1 MMSPLARWKKRLTE
15 PVFPGLV
22 VQFSRTTASGIRFS
36 GIEKSLVAHFITP
49 LPPGVLAPS
58 FDRPN
63 ILDAKVLERVL
74 RDGRAKLGGAGGDTS
89 LLVPETCV
97 RVYVLNFD
105 RLPTSPTERE
115 ELFRWRIAKLVPLK
129 AAETRLGY
137 DVISS
142 NGQAKVVLS
151 LGVSEVL
158 GEYEA
163 VCARA
168 GFKVRSLS
176 VPALLL
182 SRLVKPDN
190 PGNILIVSC
199 EEDHV
204 SLLALLGGELS
215 LYRIKP
221 LPAGGAGLMNAP
233 WKRDQIIREIETTM
247 NFIEDKEQKR
257 ITGLWVRPIAWPEGA
272 NAAADL
278 RARWPSLQ
286 ISSEFPGPETL
297 RASERHILAPLIGQ
311 VL

>member
-1 MMSPLARWKKRLTE
+1 MSPLARWKRRMTE
-15 PVFPGLV
+15 PIFPGLV
-22 VQFSRTTASGIRFS
+22 MELSRTAAAGIRYA
-36 GIEKSLVAHFITP
+36 GAEKGVVAHFSAS

-58 FDRPN
+58 IDRPN
-63 ILDAKVLERVL
+63 ILDAKALERVL
-74 RDGRAKLGGAGGDTS
+74 RDGRAKLGGGGGDAA

-97 RVYVLNFD
+97 RVFILSFD
-105 RLPTSPTERE
+105 RLPASPAERE

-129 AAETRLGY
+129 SAETRLGY

-142 NGQAKVVLS
+142 NGQAKVVLA
-151 LGVSEVL
+151 LGVAEVL

-163 VCARA
+163 VFARS
-168 GFKVRSLS
+168 GFKVRSVS

-182 SRLVKPDN
+182 SRLVRPDN
-190 PGNILIVSC
+190 PGNILVVSC

-221 LPAGGAGLMNAP
+221 LPAGGAGAMNAP
-233 WKRDQIIREIETTM
+233 WRRDQIIREIETTM

-257 ITGLWVRPIAWPEGA
+257 ITGLWIRPIAWPEGA
-272 NAAADL
+272 DAAADL
-278 RARWPSLQ
+278 RARWPTLE

-297 RASERHILAPLIGQ
+297 PPSERRILAPLIGQ
-311 VL
+311 VM

>member
-1 MMSPLARWKKRLTE
+1 MSPWTRWKKHVTE
-15 PVFPGLV
+15 PIFPGLV
-22 VQFSRTTASGIRFS
+22 VQLSRTSASGIRFS

-74 RDGRAKLGGAGGDTS
+74 RDGRSKLGGSGGDTS
-89 LLVPETCV
+89 LLVPEMCV

-105 RLPTSPTERE
+105 RLPTSPAERE
-115 ELFRWRIAKLVPLK
+115 ELFRWRISKLVPLK
-129 AAETRLGY
+129 AVETRLGY
-137 DVISS
+137 DVIKS
-142 NGQAKVVLS
+142 NGQAKVVLA
-151 LGVSEVL
+151 LGVADVL
-158 GEYEA
+158 AEYEA
-163 VCARA
+163 VSARA
-168 GFKVRSLS
+168 GLKVRSLS

-182 SRLVKPDN
+182 SRLVRPDN

-204 SLLALLGGELS
+204 SLLALLSGELS

-221 LPAGGAGLMNAP
+221 LPAGGAGPMNAP
-233 WKRDQIIREIETTM
+233 WKRDQVIREIETTM

-257 ITGLWVRPIAWPEGA
+257 ITGLWIRPLAWPEGA
-272 NAAADL
+272 DTATDL
-278 RARWPSLQ
+278 RARWPTLE
-286 ISSEFPGPETL
+286 ISSEFPGPEML

-311 VL
+311 VM